1 MRCLK
6 PKSAKALTLALLIG
20 AASGNVNA
28 GGGMTG
34 GATEMTQIAN
44 NAELLM
50 HTAEQARQTATQL
63 AQLYAILQDIKSLD
77 ELDLVEA
84 YLGLPPGTLRN
95 SIETL
100 ENIQH
105 LRFTINGIRVDSE
118 NLHDRM
124 QLAYT
129 LYEAAM
135 RTYEETGRTPSE
147 LITASGEEDRERA
160 AFFRQ
165 QAEYAAEAIDLGLQD
180 MERINRS
187 AQSIPEIRGSVQGLQ
202 FVAGQNVM
210 ANQNLKEISINLH
223 KMLQAEQMA
232 RAEAAEAE
240 AQEEQKQAL
249 REQAE
254 RKYADRIMSFG
265 NSAWNRMT
273 GKASDADAP
282 DPAQE

>member
-1 MRCLK
+1 M
-6 PKSAKALTLALLIG
+6 LALIIS
-20 AASGNVNA
+20 AASGNVSA

-34 GATEMTQIAN
+34 GATEVTQIAN

-50 HTAEQARQTATQL
+50 QTAEQARQTATQM

-77 ELDLVEA
+77 DLDLVEN
-84 YLGLPPGTLRN
+84 YLALPSGTLRN
-95 SIETL
+95 SIETRD
-100 ENIQH
+100 NIKH
-105 LRFTINGIRVDSE
+105 LQFTINGIRLDSE

-124 QLAYT
+124 KLAYT

-165 QAEYAAEAIDLGLQD
+165 QAEYAAEQIDLGLQD
-180 MERINRS
+180 MERINSS
-187 AQSIPEIRGSVQGLQ
+187 ARSIPEITGSVQGLQ
-202 FVAGQNVM
+202 FVAGQNVI

-223 KMLQAEQMA
+223 KMLQTEQIAKAE
-232 RAEAAEAE
+232 EAE
-240 AQEEQKQAL
+240 AKAQDEQKKIL

-254 RKYADRIMSFG
+254 RNYADRIMSFG
-265 NSAWNRMT
+265 NSAWNRMA
-273 GKASDADAP
+273 GKESDADAP
-282 DPAQE
+282 NPAQE